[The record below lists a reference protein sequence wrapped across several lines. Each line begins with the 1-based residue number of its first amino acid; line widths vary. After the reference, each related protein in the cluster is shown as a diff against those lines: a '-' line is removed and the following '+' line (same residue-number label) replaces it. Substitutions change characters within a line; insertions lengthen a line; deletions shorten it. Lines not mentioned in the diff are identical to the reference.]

1 VRRAAGGE
9 RSVVTKIAELLANG
23 PTFSVEFPAP
33 KSPAMLRQLEKTVRE
48 LEPLAPDFCSI
59 TYGAGGS
66 TKDGTLEAVL
76 YVHHQTELVVMPH
89 LTCAGQTH
97 AEVLGLVQRYRDE
110 GIENLLALAGDP
122 PLQGEQQGDF
132 RFAVELIDLARE
144 HADFTIGVSA
154 FPEVHPHSPSRD
166 EDRRRLAEKLSK
178 AEFGITQFFWTADH
192 YFRMRDELAA
202 IGSTTP
208 VIPSLFPVVNI
219 DVARRIT
226 HMNGAEWPDWLED
239 RLQAVADDQD
249 AIRSVGVD
257 VAVEIGER
265 LLAEEI
271 PGLHLYTLNRPES
284 VLEIWDRLDL
294 SSRR

>member
-1 VRRAAGGE
+1 
-9 RSVVTKIAELLANG
+9 VTKIASLLAAG

-76 YVHHQTELVVMPH
+76 YVHHHTDLVVMPH
-89 LTCAGQTH
+89 LTCAGQSH

-110 GIENLLALAGDP
+110 GLENLLALAGDP
-122 PLQGEQQGDF
+122 PLQGAQQGDF
-132 RFAVELIDLARE
+132 RFAVELIDLANE

-154 FPEVHPHSPSRD
+154 FPEVHPSSPSRD
-166 EDRRRLAEKLSK
+166 EDRRRLAEKLAK
-178 AEFGITQFFWTADH
+178 ADFGITQFFWDADH

-202 IGSTTP
+202 IGCTTP

-226 HMNGAEWPDWLED
+226 HMNGADWPDWLEE
-239 RLQAVADDQD
+239 RLQAVADDPE
-249 AIRSVGVD
+249 AIRRVGVD
-257 VAVEIGER
+257 VAVEIGTR
-265 LLAEEI
+265 LLEEDI

-284 VLEIWDRLDL
+284 VLEIWERLDL
-294 SSRR
+294 SARR